1 MRNCIN
7 LKAGL
12 TFVLVCVVAGMQA
25 QTLSLKWKTDTV
37 FRVPESTYLDAKN
50 NVLYVANIEGKSDEK
65 DGKGFISKL
74 TPDGKV
80 TTLQWVTGLNAPKGM
95 GVYKSN
101 LYVADL
107 SRIVT
112 IDIASGKPTFTEV
125 DGAQFLNDISVDE
138 KGNIY
143 ASESRSGK
151 IYRFAKGKGE
161 LYFENADIKSTNGVL
176 VQKDA
181 LYFVDFKSGD
191 FYKLDW
197 NKQLTKIGTTAT
209 GGDGIVAVGKNEF
222 IISSWYGEVYFM
234 DATGKAFKLLDTK
247 EQKLSSADV
256 GYDEKNKILY
266 VPTFFGNSVMAYSF
280 QK

>member
-1 MRNCIN
+1 MKNCIN
-7 LKAGL
+7 LKVVF
-12 TFVLVCVVAGMQA
+12 TVLVSVAAAGIQA

-37 FRVPESTYLDAKN
+37 FRVPESTYLDAKS

-65 DGKGFISKL
+65 DGKGFISKM

-95 GVYKSN
+95 GVYKNN

-112 IDIASGKPTFTEV
+112 IDIPSGKPTFTEI
-125 DGAQFLNDISVDE
+125 DGARFLNDISIDE
-138 KGNIY
+138 KGNVY
-143 ASESRSGK
+143 ASDSRSGK
-151 IYRFAKGKGE
+151 IYRFANGKGE
-161 LYFENADIKSTNGVL
+161 IYFENADIKSTNGVL

-181 LYFVDFKSGD
+181 LYFVDFQSGD

-197 NKQLTKIGTTAT
+197 NKQLTKVGTAAT
-209 GGDGIVAVGKNEF
+209 GGDGIVSVGKNEF
-222 IISSWYGEVYFM
+222 IISSWHGEIYFM
-234 DATGKAFKLLDTK
+234 DASGKASKLLDTK
-247 EQKLSSADV
+247 DQKLNTADV
-256 GYDEKNKILY
+256 GYDAKNKILY
-266 VPTFFGNSVMAYSF
+266 VPTFFGNSVTAYSF

>member
-1 MRNCIN
+1 MKSRIN
-7 LKAGL
+7 LKVVFTL
-12 TFVLVCVVAGMQA
+12 FVCIAAADIQA

-37 FRVPESTYLDAKN
+37 FRVPESAYLDAKS
-50 NVLYVANIEGKSDEK
+50 NVLYVASIEGKSDEK
-65 DGKGFISKL
+65 DGKGFISRM
-74 TPDGKV
+74 TPDGKI

-112 IDIASGKPTFTEV
+112 IDIASGTPTFTEV
-125 DGAQFLNDISVDE
+125 DGARFLNDISIDD
-138 KGNIY
+138 KGNVY
-143 ASESRSGK
+143 VSDSRSGK
-151 IYRFAKGKGE
+151 IYRFTNGKVE

-176 VQKDA
+176 AQKDA
-181 LYFVDFKSGD
+181 LYFVDFQSGD

-197 NKQLTKIGTTAT
+197 NKQLTKVGTAAA
-209 GGDGIVAVGKNEF
+209 GGDGIVSVGKNEF
-222 IISSWYGEVYFM
+222 IITSWYGEVYFM
-234 DATGKAFKLLDTK
+234 DANGKASKLLDTK

-256 GYDEKNKILY
+256 GYDAKNKILY

>member
-1 MRNCIN
+1 MKNCIN
-7 LKAGL
+7 LKVIL
-12 TFVLVCVVAGMQA
+12 TLVACVVAAGIQA

-37 FRVPESTYLDAKN
+37 FRVPESTYLDAKSN
-50 NVLYVANIEGKSDEK
+50 LLYVANIEGKSDEK
-65 DGKGFISKL
+65 DGKGFISKM

-80 TTLQWVTGLNAPKGM
+80 TNLQWVTGLNAPKGM

-125 DGAQFLNDISVDE
+125 EGARFLNDISIDE
-138 KGNIY
+138 KGNVY
-143 ASESRSGK
+143 ASDSRSGK
-151 IYRFAKGKGE
+151 IYRFANGKAE

-176 VQKDA
+176 AQKDA
-181 LYFVDFKSGD
+181 LYFVDFQSGD

-197 NKQLTKIGTTAT
+197 NKQLTKVGTAAT
-209 GGDGIVAVGKNEF
+209 GGDGIVSVGKNEF
-222 IISSWYGEVYFM
+222 IISSWHGEVYFM
-234 DATGKAFKLLDTK
+234 DANGKAFKLLDTK
-247 EQKLSSADV
+247 DQKLNTADV
-256 GYDEKNKILY
+256 GYDAKNKILY
-266 VPTFFGNSVMAYSF
+266 VPTFFGNSVMAYTF

>member
-1 MRNCIN
+1 MKKCIE
-7 LKAGL
+7 LKIVL
-12 TFVLVCVVAGMQA
+12 TLLICIAACSIQA

-37 FRVPESTYLDAKN
+37 FRIPESVYADAKSKI
-50 NVLYVANIEGKSDEK
+50 LYVANIEGKSDEK
-65 DGKGFISKL
+65 DGKGFISKI

-95 GVYKSN
+95 GIYKN
-101 LYVADL
+101 KLYVADL

-112 IDIASGKPTFTEV
+112 IDIASGKPAFTEV
-125 DGAQFLNDISVDE
+125 DGAQFLNDISIDE
-138 KGNIY
+138 KGNVY
-143 ASESRSGK
+143 ASDSKSGK
-151 IYRFAKGKGE
+151 IYRFANGKGE
-161 LYFENADIKSTNGVL
+161 LYFENADIKSTNGIL
-176 VQKDA
+176 ALKDA

-209 GGDGIVAVGKNEF
+209 GGDGIVSVGKNEF
-222 IISSWYGEVYFM
+222 IITSWYGEVYFM
-234 DATGKAFKLLDTK
+234 DADGKASKLLDTK

-256 GYDEKNKILY
+256 GYDAENKVLY
-266 VPTFFGNSVMAYSF
+266 VPTFFGNSVMAYTF

>member
-1 MRNCIN
+1 MKNYRK
-7 LKAGL
+7 LKIVFTL
-12 TFVLVCVVAGMQA
+12 LVCTVAFGIQA

-50 NVLYVANIEGKSDEK
+50 NVLYVSNIDGKSDEK
-65 DGKGFISKL
+65 DGKGFISKM

-80 TTLQWVTGLNAPKGM
+80 TNLQWVTGLNAPKGM
-95 GVYKSN
+95 GVYKNN

-112 IDIASGKPTFTEV
+112 IDIASGKSVFTEV
-125 DGAQFLNDISVDE
+125 DDAQFLNDISIDE
-138 KGNIY
+138 KGNVY
-143 ASESRSGK
+143 ASDSRSGK
-151 IYRFAKGKGE
+151 IYRFASGKVE

-176 VQKDA
+176 ALKEA
-181 LYFVDFKSGD
+181 LYFIDFKSGD

-197 NKQLTKIGTTAT
+197 NKQLTKIGTAAA
-209 GGDGIVAVGKNEF
+209 GGDGIISVGKNEF

-234 DATGKAFKLLDTK
+234 DAGGKASKLLDTK

-256 GYDEKNKILY
+256 GYDAKNKILY
-266 VPTFFGNSVMAYSF
+266 VPTFFGNSVMAYTF

>member
-1 MRNCIN
+1 MKNCIN
-7 LKAGL
+7 LKVIL
-12 TFVLVCVVAGMQA
+12 TLVVCVVAAGIQA

-37 FRVPESTYLDAKN
+37 FRVPESTYLDAKSN
-50 NVLYVANIEGKSDEK
+50 LLYVANIEGKSDEK
-65 DGKGFISKL
+65 DGKGFISKM

-80 TTLQWVTGLNAPKGM
+80 TNLQWVTGLNAPKGM

-125 DGAQFLNDISVDE
+125 EGARFLNDISIDE
-138 KGNIY
+138 KGNVY
-143 ASESRSGK
+143 ASDSRSGK
-151 IYRFAKGKGE
+151 IYRFANGKAE

-176 VQKDA
+176 AQKDA
-181 LYFVDFKSGD
+181 LYFVDFQSGD

-197 NKQLTKIGTTAT
+197 NKQLTKVGTAAT
-209 GGDGIVAVGKNEF
+209 GGDGIVSVGKNEF
-222 IISSWYGEVYFM
+222 IISSWHGEVYFM
-234 DATGKAFKLLDTK
+234 DANGKAFKLLDTK
-247 EQKLSSADV
+247 DQKLNTADV
-256 GYDEKNKILY
+256 GYDAKNKTLY
-266 VPTFFGNSVMAYSF
+266 VPTFFGNSVMAYTF

>member
-1 MRNCIN
+1 MKNRIN
-7 LKAGL
+7 LKIVFTLLIA
-12 TFVLVCVVAGMQA
+12 VVATGMQA

-37 FRVPESTYLDAKN
+37 FRVPESTYLDVKN

-65 DGKGFISKL
+65 DGNGFISKM

-80 TTLQWVTGLNAPKGM
+80 TKLQWVTGLNAPKGM
-95 GVYKSN
+95 GVYKNN

-125 DGAQFLNDISVDE
+125 DGARFLNDISIDE
-138 KGNIY
+138 KGNVY
-143 ASESRSGK
+143 ASDSRSGK
-151 IYRFAKGKGE
+151 IYRFANNKAE

-176 VQKDA
+176 VMKDA
-181 LYFVDFKSGD
+181 LYFVDFQSGD

-197 NKQLTKIGTTAT
+197 NKQLTKVGTTAA
-209 GGDGIVAVGKNEF
+209 GGDGIVSVGKNEF
-222 IISSWYGEVYFM
+222 IISSWYGEVYFI
-234 DATGKAFKLLDTK
+234 DASGKTSKLLDTK

-256 GYDEKNKILY
+256 GYDAKNKILY
-266 VPTFFGNSVMAYSF
+266 VPTFFGNSVMAYTF
-280 QK
+280 QN